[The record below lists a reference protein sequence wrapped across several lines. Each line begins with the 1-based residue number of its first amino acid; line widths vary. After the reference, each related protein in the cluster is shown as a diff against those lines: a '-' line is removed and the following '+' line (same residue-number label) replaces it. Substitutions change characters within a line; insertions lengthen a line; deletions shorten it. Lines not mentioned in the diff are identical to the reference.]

1 MKHYPLAVV
10 TSFALATF
18 WTFGTAAARPLVIYS
33 PHGSEML
40 SAAQE
45 AFVKIEKDAVIDWR
59 FMSTE
64 EVVNKLTAEKAKPV
78 ADIWWGGPQFTFLR
92 GAKADLLAPYKPS
105 WADKTQPQFRDEHDL
120 WYGDLLTPLTI
131 IYQKNLTRADDLP
144 KDWDDL
150 LKPEFAQ
157 KLSVRFPM
165 NSGSMRA
172 LYAALIDR
180 QIAHGK
186 TLDQALEWMKKLE
199 AQVARY
205 ETHSLGVFSAVG
217 KGVHLYSMWNV
228 PETIL
233 KSRQG
238 YPVDFVFPTSGMPTV
253 VDAIAL
259 VKRPVEH
266 PLARKFYE
274 FVTSKEFAT
283 KLTEEPFNRVHVRTD
298 LGKGARPDYLDDPRF
313 KTMVTDWHRVSESE
327 ASWMERWEKE
337 VFNKG
342 KLSH

>member
-1 MKHYPLAVV
+1 MKQFPLALVICLV
-10 TSFALATF
+10 PAAF
-18 WTFGTAAARPLVIYS
+18 WTARTALARPLVIYS

-45 AFVKIEKDAVIDWR
+45 AFAKVEKDAVIDWH

-64 EVVNKLTAEKAKPV
+64 EVVIKLTTEKAKPI

-92 GAKADLLAPYKPS
+92 AAKAGLLSPYKPT
-105 WADKTQPQFRDEHDL
+105 WAAKTQPQFRDEHDL

-131 IYQKNLTRADDLP
+131 IFQKNLTKPDALP

-150 LKPEFAQ
+150 LKPELAQ
-157 KLSVRFPM
+157 KFVVRFPM

-180 QIAHGK
+180 QIAHGR
-186 TLDQALEWMKKLE
+186 TLDQAFAWMTKLE
-199 AQVARY
+199 GQVARY

-217 KGVHLYSMWNV
+217 KGVHLFSMWNV

-238 YPVDFVFPTSGMPTV
+238 YPVDFVFPASGMPTI

-259 VKRPVEH
+259 VKRPMEH

-283 KLTEEPFNRVHVRTD
+283 KLTEEPFNRVHVRSD

-313 KTMVTDWHRVSESE
+313 KTMAIDWQRVAESES
-327 ASWMERWEKE
+327 SWMERWEKE

>member
-1 MKHYPLAVV
+1 MKY
-10 TSFALATF
+10 FALALGLLGATD
-18 WTFGTAAARPLVIYS
+18 GLARPLVVYS

-45 AFVKIEKDAVIDWR
+45 AFAKVEKDAVIDWQ

-64 EVVNKLTAEKAKPV
+64 EVLNKLTAEKAKPV
-78 ADIWWGGPQFTFLR
+78 ADIWWGGPQFTFMR
-92 GAKADLLAPYKPS
+92 GAKDELLAPYKPS
-105 WADKTQPQFRDEHDL
+105 WAAQSLTQFHDAKDL

-131 IYQKNLTRADDLP
+131 IYQKNLTKPEDLP

-150 LKPEFAQ
+150 LNPALAQ
-157 KLSVRFPM
+157 KLIVRFPM

-180 QIAHGK
+180 QIAQGK

-205 ETHSLGVFSAVG
+205 ETHSLGVFSSVG
-217 KGVHLYSMWNV
+217 KGLHLFSLWNL
-228 PETIL
+228 PETLL

-238 YPVDFVFPTSGMPTV
+238 YPVGFVYPASGMPTL

-259 VKRPVEH
+259 VKKPNEH
-266 PLARKFYE
+266 PLAKKFYE
-274 FVTSKEFAT
+274 FVTSREFAT
-283 KLTEEPFNRVHVRTD
+283 KLTEEPLNRVHARKD

-313 KTMVTDWHRVSESE
+313 KTMPVDWGRVAENEALWMQRWESE
-327 ASWMERWEKE
+327 
-337 VFNKG
+337 VFSKG